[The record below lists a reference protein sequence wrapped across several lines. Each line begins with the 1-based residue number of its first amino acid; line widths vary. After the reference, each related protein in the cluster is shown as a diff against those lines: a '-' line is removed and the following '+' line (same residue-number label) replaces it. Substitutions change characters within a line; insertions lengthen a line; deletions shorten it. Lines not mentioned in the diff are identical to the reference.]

1 MQISKFKILL
11 RCSVFTYFDNTIHT
25 ILLKDYLFENENFE
39 DTINRLLSKFT
50 TKKIDFY
57 KLVEMSF
64 HSKNSEIL
72 IADFYVLLEENYFDR
87 ENSMRVDQNLKNNL
101 IDKKCFI
108 IESALVQIKK
118 DISHESVLFHILSS
132 VFTMPELQS
141 VCEIIT
147 GKPMIRGNFYRK
159 MMSLEILD
167 KMGIRKTG
175 QAYKSPVLYRFNK
188 KYFDL
193 VKEGGFI
200 F

>member
-1 MQISKFKILL
+1 M
-11 RCSVFTYFDNTIHT
+11 
-25 ILLKDYLFENENFE
+25 FENENFE

-64 HSKNSEIL
+64 HSINNEEI
-72 IADFYVLLEENYFDR
+72 IADFYVLLEEKYFDK
-87 ENSMRVDQNLKNNL
+87 ENVSRVDQNLKSIIN
-101 IDKKCFI
+101 KEYFI
-108 IESALVQIKK
+108 IGSALNQIKK